1 MARIWMLL
9 LVLFSCLSVVV
20 AGPGLERGAFEKAQ
34 QEARDQGK
42 FLFVDFYAPWCNP
55 CQWMDENTFK
65 DAEVLGILQKDFIT
79 LRVNIDDMEGFEMKS
94 RFDIRFLPTVLV
106 FNAEGVMVERKEET
120 LGPKKMKG
128 MLTGVLEKNIQQ
140 PIVHKVNTSPSMAF
154 TASAPDIKVEKKEEV
169 ISGQFLV
176 QLGAFTHES
185 NAKKQSETWSKLLQ
199 KQVSVK
205 KEERQGKVLYR
216 VISASFG
223 SKEEADQYKE
233 TLKNTHQLQAVVL

>member
-34 QEARDQGK
+34 QEARDHGK

-65 DAEVLGILQKDFIT
+65 DTEVLSILQKDFIT

-106 FNAEGVMVERKEET
+106 FNTEGVMVERKEET
-120 LGPKKMKG
+120 LGPKKMKNLLIG
-128 MLTGVLEKNIQQ
+128 
-140 PIVHKVNTSPSMAF
+140 F
-154 TASAPDIKVEKKEEV
+154 TASAPDTKVEKKEEV
-169 ISGQFLV
+169 ISSQFLV

-185 NAKKQSETWSKLLQ
+185 NAKKQSESWSKLLNQ
-199 KQVSVK
+199 QVSVK

>member
-9 LVLFSCLSVVV
+9 LVLFSCLTMVV

-42 FLFVDFYAPWCNP
+42 FLLVDFYAPWCNP

-65 DAEVLGILQKDFIT
+65 DTEVLNMLQKDFIT
-79 LRVNIDDMEGFEMKS
+79 LKVNIDDMEGFEMKS
-94 RFDIRFLPTVLV
+94 KFDIRFLPTILV
-106 FNAEGVMVERKEET
+106 FNPEGVMVERKEET
-120 LGPKKMKG
+120 LGPRKMKT
-128 MLTGVLEKNIQQ
+128 MLTGVLEKNIQN

-154 TASAPDIKVEKKEEV
+154 TASAPENKTEKKEEV

-185 NAKKQSETWSKLLQ
+185 NAVKQSETWSKLLQ

-205 KEERQGKVLYR
+205 KEERQGKILYR
-216 VISASFG
+216 VISASFN
-223 SKEEADQYKE
+223 SREEADQYKE
-233 TLKNTHQLQAVVL
+233 TLKNTHQLQALVL